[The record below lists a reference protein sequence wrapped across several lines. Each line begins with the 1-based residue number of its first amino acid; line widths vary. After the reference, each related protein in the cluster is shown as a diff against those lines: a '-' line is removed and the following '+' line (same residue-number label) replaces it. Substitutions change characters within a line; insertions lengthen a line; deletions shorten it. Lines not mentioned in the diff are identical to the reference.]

1 MEDNVMQKQ
10 EDMDELRKMLDTVA
24 NQDKDAISKRKEE
37 LIDIRKYNNISFE
50 IEQNGR
56 KFTVTKN
63 IFEVLLTKDGE
74 AWHEFYDDQGNLLA
88 KISDENYLSFKT
100 SIEMGEAD
108 IDKNS
113 LECNILSQTPEK
125 SLLEL
130 ENEQKEQVAEAL
142 GLDADTIKTLNILQ
156 TDGKEKGRSLEDKN
170 QILDEKKKEAQEK
183 LKQFMALGI
192 EVDTREMAT
201 SDDTIKEFLQV
212 DADKLLIVQIN
223 GDWRALEI
231 DNEGK
236 MHLAKNL
243 EIVDNNQAFKTIG
256 DDGVPEK
263 RMPEIEFRRKDNPD
277 ISLAVDSNNK
287 ENQTQLYLIAGNSRS
302 ATELETKYKVSP
314 YADAK
319 NNELVQRAQE
329 NPDDERIVH
338 PNKEDKEE
346 EDKDPHEPSPR
357 ELGESE
363 ENS

>member
-1 MEDNVMQKQ
+1 MEDNILQRN
-10 EDMDELRKMLDTVA
+10 EDMDELRKMLDTIA
-24 NQDKDAISKRKEE
+24 NQDKDEIAKGKEE
-37 LIDIRKYNNISFE
+37 LVDIRKYKDLSYVT
-50 IEQNGR
+50 EQNGE
-56 KFTVTKN
+56 KSTVTKN
-63 IFEVLLTKDGE
+63 IYEILLTKDGE

-88 KISDENYLSFKT
+88 RITDEKYLRFKAAL
-100 SIEMGEAD
+100 EMGEAYTD
-108 IDKNS
+108 ENLLAYK
-113 LECNILSQTPEK
+113 ILSKTPEK
-125 SLLEL
+125 SLLQMED
-130 ENEQKEQVAEAL
+130 EQNKQVAEAL
-142 GLDADTIKTLNILQ
+142 DLDEDTIKTLNILQ
-156 TDGKEKGRSLEDKN
+156 TDGRMKGKKN
-170 QILDEKKKEAQEK
+170 QDQMLDEKKKEAEEK

-231 DNEGK
+231 DTEGK

-287 ENQTQLYLIAGNSRS
+287 ENQTQLYLVAGNSRS
-302 ATELETKYKVSP
+302 ATELETKYNVSP

-319 NNELVQRAQE
+319 NNELIQRAQE

-338 PNKEDKEE
+338 PKKENKEE
-346 EDKDPHEPSPR
+346 EDKDPHEPGPR
-357 ELGESE
+357 VLGESE

>member
-1 MEDNVMQKQ
+1 MEDNVVQKQ
-10 EDMDELRKMLDTVA
+10 EDMDELRRMLDTVA
-24 NQDKDAISKRKEE
+24 NQDKDAISKGKEE
-37 LIDIRKYNNISFE
+37 LVDVRKYTDVSFE
-50 IEQNGR
+50 IEQNGE

-63 IFEVLLTKDGE
+63 IYEVLVTKEGKS
-74 AWHEFYDDQGNLLA
+74 WHEFYDDQGNLLA
-88 KISDENYLSFKT
+88 KVSDENYLSFKT

-113 LECNILSQTPEK
+113 LEYNILSSTPEK

-130 ENEQKEQVAEAL
+130 ENEQKEQIAEVVEM
-142 GLDADTIKTLNILQ
+142 DADTIKTLNILQ
-156 TDGKEKGRSLEDKN
+156 TDGSRKSKEDQN
-170 QILDEKKKEAQEK
+170 QMQEQKKKEAQEK

-223 GDWRALEI
+223 GDWKALEI
-231 DNEGK
+231 DNDGK
-236 MHLAKNL
+236 IHLAKNL
-243 EIVDNNQAFKTIG
+243 EIVDNNQTFNTIG
-256 DDGVPEK
+256 DDGVPER

-287 ENQTQLYLIAGNSRS
+287 ENQTQLYLVAGSSRS
-302 ATELETKYKVSP
+302 ATELETKYNVSP

-329 NPDDERIVH
+329 NPDDERLD
-338 PNKEDKEE
+338 NKEE
-346 EDKDPHEPSPR
+346 ERDPHEPGPR
-357 ELGESE
+357 VLGENE
-363 ENS
+363 EDS